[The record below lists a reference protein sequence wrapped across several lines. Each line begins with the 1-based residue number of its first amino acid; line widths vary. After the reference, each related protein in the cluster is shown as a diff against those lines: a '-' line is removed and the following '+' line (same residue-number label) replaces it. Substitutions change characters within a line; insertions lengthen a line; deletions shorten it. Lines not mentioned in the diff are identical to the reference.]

1 MKKSLVLLVFM
12 CIVFAGFAIVGRNG
26 RGGKYKRGNY
36 HMHKKVQNL
45 DSTDVY
51 FSQWNQILDLI
62 DQQKPKSA
70 AQLIDSVYEVARTKN
85 DKIIQLK
92 AELYY
97 LLVVKDTSESA
108 DRDLIALAEKHIQ
121 SSTFPYQAVWQSVTA
136 ELYWNY
142 YNKNRYRFLERSHL
156 ACRRYH
162 RRCRP
167 MGCNTDK

>member
-1 MKKSLVLLVFM
+1 MKKLLFLILFIGFVM
-12 CIVFAGFAIVGRNG
+12 AGLAIIGSKGGRHDNKKKYASRHKNG
-26 RGGKYKRGNY
+26 
-36 HMHKKVQNL
+36 HDI
-45 DSTDVY
+45 DSSDIY
-51 FSQWNQILDLI
+51 FRQWNRILGLI
-62 DQQKPKSA
+62 EQQKPKSA
-70 AQLIDSVYEVARTKN
+70 AELIDSVYEVAKMKD

-142 YNKNRYRFLERSHL
+142 YNNNRYRFLERSHL